1 MEKQKMNLDETD
13 RAILKCLQ
21 VDGRMQIKDIAEVV
35 HLSGP
40 AVGTRINRMKENG
53 LIQGFTVR
61 LDEDLFATRT
71 RSTVT
76 LYMNDSLH
84 EPLQKFI
91 KSELV
96 IQEAH
101 KISGPGCYLMQV
113 ETESYEELEK
123 FLESLSAYGRY
134 QVSLSLRQIK

>member
-1 MEKQKMNLDETD
+1 MEKQKINLDETD

-21 VDGRMQIKDIAEVV
+21 ADGRMQIKDIAEVV

-40 AVGTRINRMKENG
+40 AVGTRISRMKENG

-61 LDEDLFATRT
+61 LDEDLLATKT

-91 KSELV
+91 KSESV

-113 ETESYEELEK
+113 ETESYDELEA
-123 FLESLSAYGRY
+123 FLARLSSYGRY